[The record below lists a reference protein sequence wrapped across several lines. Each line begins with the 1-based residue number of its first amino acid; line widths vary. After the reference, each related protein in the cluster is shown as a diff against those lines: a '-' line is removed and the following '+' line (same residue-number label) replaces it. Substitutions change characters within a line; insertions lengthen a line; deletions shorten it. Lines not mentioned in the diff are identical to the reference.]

1 MNKVYE
7 EKGEIIIP
15 DDCYKLPVHNKRGV
29 NLQINLPTFN
39 AKWLDGSEM
48 IFAKNPNGPGRQ
60 LLSKYQD
67 WTKEEVAFWLENT
80 LKLQK
85 YVQTFLDNDIDG
97 ATLDYIGDDDLE
109 DFGIKLNVH
118 RKKILGEIQKLK
130 ENQ

>member
-60 LLSKYQD
+60 LPSMYQD
-67 WTKEEVAFWLENT
+67 WTKEDVAYW
-80 LKLQK
+80 
-85 YVQTFLDNDIDG
+85 LDN
-97 ATLDYIGDDDLE
+97 T
-109 DFGIKLNVH
+109 V
-118 RKKILGEIQKLK
+118 KLK
-130 ENQ
+130 